1 MTVDSLT
8 HLETPSRLREH
19 WQLDPTLNFLNHGSF
34 GATPKVVLA
43 AQRGYQDEMEWDPIE
58 FLAPERSLNPKLD
71 HVRRIVSNLV
81 GASPS
86 DLVFVRNATEGVN
99 AVLRSMPL
107 HAGDEILVTNHGY
120 NACVNA
126 AEYVALR
133 SRAVVRVADV
143 PFPLHDAAAVVD
155 AIERQIN
162 DRTRLLLIDHVTSP
176 TGTVFPIAAIIDLA
190 HRRNVRVLVDGAH
203 GPGMLPL
210 NLNELNADY
219 YTANHHKWLC
229 GPKVS
234 GLLWVAPQ
242 WQEEVRPT
250 VISHAANRP
259 QAGRSRFTAEFDW
272 TGTFDPSPIL
282 ALPTAIEF
290 LSSLFPGGLNGLIHA
305 NHVAAIAARN
315 VLINALEIDAPV
327 PDEMIGSL
335 VTVPLPD
342 TGSPDQWETLQQR
355 LRTRH
360 RIELP
365 VFPGIVAGSW
375 LLRIAMQAYNDLE
388 QVTRLAEVLQEE
400 LRRSRSR

>member
-1 MTVDSLT
+1 MS
-8 HLETPSRLREH
+8 LREH
-19 WQLDPTLNFLNHGSF
+19 WQLDPTLSFLNHGSF

-71 HVRRIVSNLV
+71 HVRRIVSELV
-81 GASPS
+81 GANPR

-99 AVLRSMPL
+99 AVLRSMQL
-107 HAGDEILVTNHGY
+107 RSGDEILVTNHGY

-126 AEYVALR
+126 AEYVAEQSGAAL
-133 SRAVVRVADV
+133 RVAEI
-143 PFPLHDAAAVVD
+143 PFPLQNDTMVID
-155 AIERQIN
+155 AIEREIN

-176 TGTVFPIAAIIDLA
+176 TGTVFPIAAIIERA
-190 HRRNVRVLVDGAH
+190 HRENVRVLVDGAH
-203 GPGMLPL
+203 GPGMVPL

-242 WQEEVRPT
+242 WQAEVRPT

-259 QAGRSRFTAEFDW
+259 QVDRSRFTSEFDW

-290 LSSLFPGGLNGLIHA
+290 LSSLFPAGISGLMSA
-305 NHVAAIAARN
+305 NHDLAIAARDT
-315 VLINALEIDAPV
+315 LIDALEIDAPV

-335 VTVPLPD
+335 VTVPLPASS
-342 TGSPDQWETLQQR
+342 SPDQWATLQRR
-355 LRTRH
+355 LRNDY

-365 VFPGIVAGSW
+365 VFPGIVSGSW
-375 LLRIAMQAYNDLE
+375 LLRIAMQAYNKLE
-388 QVTRLAEVLQEE
+388 QVTRLAEVLQDE
-400 LRRSRSR
+400 LRRSRDL